1 MFHHKYAGDYDVMPA
16 PDSIQLS
23 QGEKGKISKLDQ
35 QGEEVNHDSTGKNVS
50 KIKISYDFTF

>member
-1 MFHHKYAGDYDVMPA
+1 MFHHKYAGDYVVTPA

-35 QGEEVNHDSTGKNVS
+35 QGEEVNHDSTDKNVS
-50 KIKISYDFTF
+50 KIKISYDSTF